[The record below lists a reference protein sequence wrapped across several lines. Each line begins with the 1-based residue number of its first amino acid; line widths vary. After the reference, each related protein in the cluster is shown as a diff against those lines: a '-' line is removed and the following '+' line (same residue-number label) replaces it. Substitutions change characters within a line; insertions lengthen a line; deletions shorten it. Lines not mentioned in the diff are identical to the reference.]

1 MYGEISPADW
11 GSVNNPDTWSKSPQ
25 WNPERYVLHWH
36 GPAVTIQDEKAALRA
51 VEDFHINGRKWRG
64 IAYNYIIGQT
74 GTIYRGR
81 GENRAAAHHGD
92 VDGDGVT
99 ENLEGVAV
107 LFLFGQG
114 QTLSKAAKQAFQNM
128 WKIRPMEVIGHRDV
142 KSTECPSDEVY
153 NWIKAE
159 GYKDPNK
166 LPDTNEQPYQMLVCP
181 SCSYKLK
188 IC

>member
-1 MYGEISPADW
+1 MAWYCLQLYYWSIWHDLSWSWRKQSCCTSWRCRCDGIS
-11 GSVNNPDTWSKSPQ
+11 
-25 WNPERYVLHWH
+25 
-36 GPAVTIQDEKAALRA
+36 
-51 VEDFHINGRKWRG
+51 
-64 IAYNYIIGQT
+64 
-74 GTIYRGR
+74 
-81 GENRAAAHHGD
+81 
-92 VDGDGVT
+92 

-107 LFLFGQG
+107 LILFGEG
-114 QTLSKAAKQAFQNM
+114 QTLTKAAKQAFKSM

-142 KSTECPSDEVY
+142 KSTQCPSDEVY

-159 GYKDPNK
+159 GYKDRNK